1 MIWENWAYG
10 QVVGSLPLCI
20 WNNFGCN
27 LAKVHSDQG
36 QLMILLTFNLFLT
49 KIKMST
55 TKKLIYRNRSLHT
68 LRDGLNIFETINIH
82 LNP

>member
-20 WNNFGCN
+20 WNSFGCN

-36 QLMILLTFNLFLT
+36 QLMILLT